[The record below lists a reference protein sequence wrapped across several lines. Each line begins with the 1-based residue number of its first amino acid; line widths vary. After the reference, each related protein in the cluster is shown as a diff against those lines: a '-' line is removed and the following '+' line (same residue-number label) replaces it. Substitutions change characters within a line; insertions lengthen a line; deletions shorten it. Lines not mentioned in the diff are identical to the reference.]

1 MKSLIQYKPQFNPTL
16 GTLDFRTLGT
26 FNINRLYGV
35 INVTRNAI
43 LYAPGAIGYGVTAVN
58 RGVVTLEVATAS
70 HSATDVI
77 NVYYEMDL
85 AQDVTAQELQFQILT
100 ELKVMN
106 QILAQGLNINSRD
119 VDDLRTEYT
128 KPNIS

>member
-1 MKSLIQYKPQFNPTL
+1 MKSLIQYKPQFNPTD
-16 GTLDFRTLGT
+16 GTLNFQTLGS

-35 INVTRNAI
+35 INVTRNSI
-43 LYAPGAIGYGVTAVN
+43 LYAPGAEGYGAISVVREIVTVETDTTTHA
-58 RGVVTLEVATAS
+58 
-70 HSATDVI
+70 ATDLL
-77 NVYYEMDL
+77 NVYYETD
-85 AQDVTAQELQFQILT
+85 AQQDETAQELQQQILT